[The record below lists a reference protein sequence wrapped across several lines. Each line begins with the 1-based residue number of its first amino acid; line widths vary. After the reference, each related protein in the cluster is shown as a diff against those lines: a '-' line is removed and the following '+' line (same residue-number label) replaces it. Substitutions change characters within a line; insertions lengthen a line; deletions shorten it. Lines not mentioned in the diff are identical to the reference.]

1 MFSMPSDS
9 FRKLRF
15 VLFTNDPRARRLGD
29 HLALVGPTVARAATS
44 DEAIAA
50 ACTGEETLLVID
62 QTLWFNMRPSHL
74 MSLAEAQS
82 TGALRMI
89 LLATDTGAV
98 SARGMTLGAFEAIVP
113 PRASANDLVTTV
125 ARVAL
130 SWGGSGP
137 SSSPSSSQRGSQRAH
152 VLVADDSELLLRIT
166 SSILTRAGYE
176 VTATVNPFDA
186 FSALRKDAPDVALI
200 DYNMPGMRGDLMIDM
215 VKREGLRTPM
225 LLYSS
230 APEPVLRDA
239 VTRSGAVGYIV
250 KGCSP
255 EALLDRI
262 REVLRAQS
270 QRQMQKR

>member
-1 MFSMPSDS
+1 
-9 FRKLRF
+9 
-15 VLFTNDPRARRLGD
+15 
-29 HLALVGPTVARAATS
+29 
-44 DEAIAA
+44 
-50 ACTGEETLLVID
+50 
-62 QTLWFNMRPSHL
+62 

-82 TGALRMI
+82 TGTLRI
-89 LLATDTGAV
+89 VLLATDTGAV
-98 SARGMTLGAFEAIVP
+98 SARGMALGAFEAIVP

-125 ARVAL
+125 ARIAL
-130 SWGGSGP
+130 NFGGSGP
-137 SSSPSSSQRGSQRAH
+137 GSSPSSSQRGSQRAR

-176 VTATVNPFDA
+176 VTSTINPFDA
-186 FSALRKDAPDVALI
+186 FTCLRNDAPDVALI

-255 EALLDRI
+255 EALLDRV
-262 REVLRAQS
+262 RQVLRESAS
-270 QRQMQKR
+270 QRQTQKR